1 MLFCQTLS
9 PRFPSSFGLQI
20 DFGAEAGLALDV
32 SKKILCLYNKYDVT
46 SGGDSAPKAEILE
59 PGLVTMIMQTI
70 MPCGSQLLYRIRDTD
85 SDEDLWHIR
94 TPEVCCHIA
103 CCPVR
108 LHCLPYSRPSYSLC
122 ASSKP
127 TSPTLPWPHLCPI
140 LLRVAVLGLPPCEC
154 LGVRCAIALPGPVD
168 RRALNCWP
176 APTALPVAPC
186 PPGSSPQCPPEVSY
200 TFHIC
205 KADSKESEGTIT
217 VTAKTC
223 LATVLLASTS
233 SISVDFPSES
243 SACSVASKHAIM
255 CAAMLLDAAVLGS
268 RSFCA

>member
-1 MLFCQTLS
+1 MALIPDKITFKRVTEKESICYRHFVFKYKDSADVGDEGSELHTGDVAKKLFGIC
-9 PRFPSSFGLQI
+9 GMKI
-20 DFGAEAGLALDV
+20 DFGSDAGLALDV

-59 PGLVTMIMQTI
+59 PGLITMIMQTI
-70 MPCGSQLLYRIRDTD
+70 MPCGSQLVYRIRDTD

-94 TPEVCCHIA
+94 TPEACCHIA
-103 CCPVR
+103 CCPGP
-108 LHCLPYSRPSYSLC
+108 CCP
-122 ASSKP
+122 
-127 TSPTLPWPHLCPI
+127 LCP
-140 LLRVAVLGLPPCEC
+140 
-154 LGVRCAIALPGPVD
+154 
-168 RRALNCWP
+168 
-176 APTALPVAPC
+176 
-186 PPGSSPQCPPEVSY
+186 SEVSY

-223 LATVLLASTS
+223 LASILLASTS

-243 SACSVASKHAIM
+243 GACSVASKHAIM
-255 CAAMLLDAAVLGS
+255 CAAMLLDAAILGS